1 MGLLP
6 PPPLFWDQVSNG
18 SENKEEITVAKKM
31 LHTSLSLS
39 FTPTPSQRIRIFM
52 IFFFT
57 CQDFFFISPP
67 PPTFNTMLRA
77 QKCKIFAVNSF
88 FLTCMTC
95 EFSLL
100 FNINHIFQ
108 IICKP
113 FNNVTYHVNNEGILF
128 FFYGEGVINHLNSL
142 NKDSKL

>member
-1 MGLLP
+1 MHCEIRHVSSGGGGIFLIADIFLKLKIELSWGP
-6 PPPLFWDQVSNG
+6 PPPLFGDQVSNG
-18 SENKEEITVAKKM
+18 SENKEEITVAKRM
-31 LHTSLSLS
+31 LHTSLSV
-39 FTPTPSQRIRIFM
+39 FHP
-52 IFFFT
+52 
-57 CQDFFFISPP
+57 
-67 PPTFNTMLRA
+67 
-77 QKCKIFAVNSF
+77 VNSF

-113 FNNVTYHVNNEGILF
+113 FNNVTYHVNNEGISF

-142 NKDSKL
+142 NKDSKI